1 MPKTTLL
8 GKLKSRG
15 CIHDAS
21 HFDELEALLEREKIT
36 FYCGFDPT
44 SDSLHV
50 GSMLPLVIM
59 RRLQEAGHTPIVV
72 IGSATG
78 MIGDPSFKSEER
90 KLLDDATIKKNVAGI
105 EAQIQLFLSAE
116 GANRFQLVRNDEWL
130 AGMRFVEFLR
140 DVGKHFSVNAMI
152 AKESVK
158 ARLENREQGI
168 SYTEFSYLL
177 LQAYDYFHLNATRQC
192 RLQVGG
198 SDQWG
203 NITAGLDLIRRKNQ
217 EGHPAA
223 YGLTF
228 PLLMTSSGTK
238 FGKTERGTVWLDA
251 KKTSPY
257 HFYQY
262 WVNTADADVMK
273 YIMLFTPCDGD
284 ELKNLDE
291 ASSSKPE
298 QREAQRYLAQHLT
311 TMIHGADETRRAI
324 EASKLL
330 FGEKFDS
337 VDSRTLLEVFQDVPS
352 TDLPRSELGSSLPL
366 LDLLVR
372 CGVAASKAAAR
383 RSVEGGGIYLNN
395 DRIDDVSSAV
405 TPAMFVEGNVL
416 VVRSGKRN
424 YHLVKLSA

>member
-1 MPKTTLL
+1 MSTLL
-8 GKLKSRG
+8 GKLKDRG

-21 HFDELEALLEREKIT
+21 HFEDLEKLLESEKIA

-90 KLLDDATIKKNVAGI
+90 KLLDDESIRRNVAGI
-105 EAQIQLFLSAE
+105 EAQISLFLSSSGSNAY
-116 GANRFQLVRNDEWL
+116 QLVRNDEWL
-130 AGMRFVEFLR
+130 GPQRFIDFLR
-140 DVGKHFSVNAMI
+140 DVGKHFSVNSMI

-177 LQAYDYFHLNATRQC
+177 LQAYDYFWLNKNRNC

-203 NITAGLDLIRRKNQ
+203 NITAGLELIRRKN
-217 EGHPAA
+217 GDNHPPA
-223 YGLTF
+223 YALTF

-238 FGKTERGTVWLDA
+238 FGKTERGAVWLDS

-262 WVNTADADVMK
+262 WMNTADADVLK
-273 YIMLFTPCDGD
+273 YIRLFTTADD
-284 ELKNLDE
+284 SELRQLE
-291 ASSSKPE
+291 TETAAHPE
-298 QREAQRYLAQHLT
+298 QRAAQRYLAEHLT
-311 TMIHGADETRRAI
+311 TLVHGRSETERAAG
-324 EASKLL
+324 ASKLL
-330 FGEKFDS
+330 FGERFDS
-337 VDSRTLLEVFQDVPS
+337 VDSKTLLEVFQDVPS
-352 TDLPRSELGSSLPL
+352 TNLPRTDLGESLPI

-372 CGVAASKAAAR
+372 CGIATSKAAAR

-395 DRIDDVSSAV
+395 DRVDQVTSAV
-405 TPAMFVEGNVL
+405 TPGMFVEGSFL
-416 VVRSGKRN
+416 VIRSGKRN
-424 YHLVKLSA
+424 YHLVKLGA